1 MNETQQILLYV
12 YVLLIKENSFKCLI
26 SVVSYNNT
34 VVMFFADTVVI
45 RENIRIS
52 QSYHIKNLFELKEI
66 KFLM

>member
-34 VVMFFADTVVI
+34 VVMFFADTVVV